1 MGFYNDLLT
10 RLDDTYTI
18 KVMVKRR
25 SELLRQVRDTDGG
38 IGDVE
43 DATHPM
49 YEICPLDENVARTV
63 LMHEIR

>member
-43 DATHPM
+43 DATHPT